1 MSPTKRWRSST
12 GATKDQ
18 LILGIDPGIANV
30 GYACLQVKDGRFS
43 LLEADV
49 LTTKKGIT
57 SDRLRIIFDFFNQKI
72 SEQAFTS
79 LAMEKIYFNKN
90 VKTALTIEEV
100 RGVLLLTG
108 SMHRLQIGQYT
119 PLEVKKVLTEF
130 GRAEKTEVKWMAEK
144 ILQCELPSS
153 DDACDAVGVAL
164 CHYFN
169 GKSEDGSDDLFG

>member
-1 MSPTKRWRSST
+1 MLTWRSST
-12 GATKDQ
+12 RKIEDQ

-30 GYACLQVKDGRFS
+30 GYAVLQVTQGRFT
-43 LLEADV
+43 LLETDV
-49 LTTKKGIT
+49 MKTKKGLT
-57 SDRLRIIFDFFNQKI
+57 SERLQLIFNFFSQKM
-72 SEQAFTS
+72 EQHGLTD

-100 RGVLLLTG
+100 RGVLLLAG
-108 SMHRLQIGQYT
+108 SQHQLQIGQYT
-119 PLEVKKVLTEF
+119 PLEVKKTLTEF
-130 GRAEKTEVKWMAEK
+130 GRAAKTEVKWMAEK

-169 GKSEDGSDDLFG
+169 GKSEDGSNDLFD